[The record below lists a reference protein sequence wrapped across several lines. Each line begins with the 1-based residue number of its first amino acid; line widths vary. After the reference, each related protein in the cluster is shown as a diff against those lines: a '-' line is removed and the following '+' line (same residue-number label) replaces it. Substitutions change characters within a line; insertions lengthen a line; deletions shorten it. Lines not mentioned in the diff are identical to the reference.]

1 MTNRA
6 RIYQQPKT
14 AMQSGRAGTA
24 QWVLAFEPSEP
35 ARPDALMGWSGS
47 GDTQMQVRL
56 RFTTQA
62 EATAYADRHS
72 LAYEVEQP
80 KRRRVCPKAYADNFR
95 FGRLE
100 GWTH

>member
-1 MTNRA
+1 MRA
-6 RIYQQPKT
+6 RVFQPPKT
-14 AMQSGRAGTA
+14 AMQSGWAKTH
-24 QWVLAFEPSEP
+24 QWVVEFLPSS
-35 ARPDALMGWSGS
+35 AKRPDALMGWSGS